1 MAGEVHGELEPGGG
15 LVEPERVLDL
25 GRLVAVHDRDDVV
38 GTVRLDFIVDEPSH
52 RGRDDAADPRRDE
65 LSHLQLRPYDV
76 VIGRGDDREH
86 PGLGRPALGATEER
100 QVERGVG
107 RDEDALGTHGSGVP
121 GARLPQARERP
132 DRGRG
137 AAADGDQ
144 LARVE
149 LEVRLP
155 DGVVMDPEL
164 RTQLAD
170 RRQAFA
176 GGQGSRGDQPRQLL
190 LQLRGDRDRRA
201 AVEHDASGYR
211 GSRLLDTHH
220 SVISRYNSQEER
232 P

>member
-1 MAGEVHGELEPGGG
+1 M
-15 LVEPERVLDL
+15 
-25 GRLVAVHDRDDVV
+25 
-38 GTVRLDFIVDEPSH
+38 
-52 RGRDDAADPRRDE
+52 
-65 LSHLQLRPYDV
+65 
-76 VIGRGDDREH
+76 
-86 PGLGRPALGATEER
+86 
-100 QVERGVG
+100 G

-121 GARLPQARERP
+121 GACLPQARELP

-170 RRQAFA
+170 RREPFA
-176 GGQGSRGDQPRQLL
+176 GGQGSRRDQPRQLL
-190 LQLRGDRDRRA
+190 LQLSGDRDRRA

-211 GSRLLDTHH
+211 GSL
-220 SVISRYNSQEER
+220 SA
-232 P
+232 